1 MSQLGEVLS
10 GCREVLAAHAAVP
23 LQDLTEKEL
32 MASVVAAEEL
42 LAATAGAQSRAL
54 YELHQRAIVAG
65 NDYLLDELALILA
78 TSKRSVEVKMDLA
91 VGLGTHA
98 LLREEVCQ
106 GHLPTQKA
114 NVILNSAAD
123 LVPEHASQVISRAVV
138 IAPDNNAPQLRRKVN
153 RLVHALDP
161 AAADA
166 RHDRAVAE
174 SRVEFVPAPDG
185 MAWINVFLPAQQATA
200 AFHSIDALAR
210 QWREEDRQRRGE
222 DSLVRDTEDPVPLD
236 MWRAQA
242 FTALTTT
249 TVGGVAG
256 CDAGHHTGHTACCDT
271 GHDTRDN
278 AGQDC
283 GHNAGQD
290 CGHNSGHHSGGRMGS
305 GVEVHVTVAA
315 STLLGLDDLPAEL
328 SRYGAISARQAREIA
343 QDATWRRILTNDQG
357 QTELVG
363 SNTYKPGR
371 ILTRTVQHRD
381 QTCTF
386 PGCAVPALRCDL
398 DHILAY
404 DPDIPAVEQTV
415 AANLHALCRYHHN
428 AKTHGGWTPSSPD
441 EYGTTAWM
449 SPRGGVYRRSH
460 PRNIDLLVA
469 PPGYKSETAF
479 EVNTDPQR
487 GPATQKRP
495 QRESQGDAQ
504 RTATEDDEAG

>member
-10 GCREVLAAHAAVP
+10 GCREALAAHAAAP
-23 LQDLTEKEL
+23 LQDLTEKQLLE
-32 MASVVAAEEL
+32 SVVAADEL
-42 LAATAGAQSRAL
+42 LAAAAGAQSRAL
-54 YELHQRAIVAG
+54 YELHQRAIVTG
-65 NDYLLDELALILA
+65 NDYLVDELALVLA
-78 TSKRSVEVKMDLA
+78 TSKRSVELKMDLA
-91 VGLGTHA
+91 VGLGAHA
-98 LLREEVCQ
+98 QLREEVCH

-114 NVILNSAAD
+114 NVILNAAAD
-123 LVPEHASQVISRAVV
+123 LVPEHAAQVISRAVA

-153 RLVHALDP
+153 RLVHTMDP

-185 MAWINVFLPAQQATA
+185 MAWINIFLPAQQATA

-210 QWREEDRQRRGE
+210 QWREEDRQRRGA
-222 DSLVRDTEDPVPLD
+222 DSLGRDKDSLGRYAEEPVSLD
-236 MWRAQA
+236 VWRAQA
-242 FTALTTT
+242 FTALATNA
-249 TVGGVAG
+249 VGGVAG
-256 CDAGHHTGHTACCDT
+256 RYGGHGD
-271 GHDTRDN
+271 GHDD
-278 AGQDC
+278 
-283 GHNAGQD
+283 GHG
-290 CGHNSGHHSGGRMGS
+290 SGHSDGHDSRGHIGS

-371 ILTRTVQHRD
+371 VLTRTVQHRD

-386 PGCAVPALRCDL
+386 PGCAVPAMRCDL
-398 DHILAY
+398 DHIAAY
-404 DPDIPAVEQTV
+404 DPDIPAVEQTM

-428 AKTHGGWTPSSPD
+428 AKTHGGWAPSSPD
-441 EYGTTAWM
+441 EHGTTSWM
-449 SPRGGVYRRSH
+449 SPSGGVYRRSH

-469 PPGYKSETAF
+469 PPSYESDIDF

-487 GPATQKRP
+487 GSTVQKRP
-495 QRESQGDAQ
+495 RQELSGDPR
-504 RTATEDDEAG
+504 RTAPEDDEAG